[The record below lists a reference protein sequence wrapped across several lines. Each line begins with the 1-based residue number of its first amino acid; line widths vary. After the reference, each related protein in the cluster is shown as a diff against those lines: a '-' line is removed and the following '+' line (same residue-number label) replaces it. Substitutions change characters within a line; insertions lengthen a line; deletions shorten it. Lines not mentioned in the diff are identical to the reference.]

1 MMGPHKS
8 RPYNPLIANTFF
20 RAGFIEA
27 WGRGIQKIKDSCIQ
41 AGNDIP
47 QKFEKVLSFLRA
59 NSEKE
64 MADVYAYG
72 IHDYANER
80 YQKYD
85 YPEEW
90 LDEAEEI
97 DEWIKDNEEYIGEN

>member
-1 MMGPHKS
+1 M
-8 RPYNPLIANTFF
+8 
-20 RAGFIEA
+20 
-27 WGRGIQKIKDSCIQ
+27 
-41 AGNDIP
+41 
-47 QKFEKVLSFLRA
+47 RA
-59 NSEKE
+59 NGEME
-64 MADVYAYG
+64 MADVYAHG

-97 DEWIKDNEEYIGEN
+97 DEWIKANEEYIYKWMYDLILEHKNEVVKLGEK